1 MSTELRCRLLSL
13 ARDNIGKGL
22 RKMYKSKRFQEI
34 YKQGQLSRTNIL
46 VDTETGVNYLF
57 HAEGYSVGLTVLLDR
72 DGKPIVTQTECN

>member
-57 HAEGYSVGLTVLLDR
+57 HAEGYSAGLTVLLDR